1 MIDKNK
7 LFNLFNDSDD
17 NKTEEAKEVFLS
29 NPGLLDEP
37 YTKIGM
43 FTKLI
48 SNHHVFHEKLSKF
61 LKREKSQV
69 NIEETKEAASFAVF
83 NRAWYYLNQIDMKDQ
98 THLEAIMDFKTEPF
112 LTSIDDAIRYFS
124 DPDVEEY
131 EKCAKLLEIKTFKKE
146 IENPVPF

>member
-7 LFNLFNDSDD
+7 LFSLFGDEGKDKS
-17 NKTEEAKEVFLS
+17 EEAKEIFLA
-29 NPGLLDEP
+29 NPQLLDEP

-48 SNHHVFHEKLSKF
+48 SNHHIFHEKLAKF

-69 NIEETKEAASFAVF
+69 NIEETKRASEFTVF
-83 NRAWYYLNQIDMKDQ
+83 NRAWYYLNQINMQDQ
-98 THLEAIMDFKTEPF
+98 THLEALMDFKAEPL
-112 LTSIDDAIRYFS
+112 LTSIDDAITYFS
-124 DPDVEEY
+124 DPEVEEY